1 MEWGGNGDRGRRGV
15 RSVERGVGGSEERD
29 VKREEALISNDME
42 EKQKI
47 RSFTDLVAWQEGHKL
62 AVLIYKKTETFPKSE
77 IFGLTSQIRRA
88 AVSVTSNI
96 AEGFNR
102 TSLKEKVNFYAI
114 AQGSVGELESQLL
127 IARDI
132 NFLESKDFVQLAD
145 KAVLTHKLLVGLIQ
159 STKKRISSV

>member
-1 MEWGGNGDRGRRGV
+1 
-15 RSVERGVGGSEERD
+15 
-29 VKREEALISNDME
+29 ME
-42 EKQKI
+42 EKKKI
-47 RSFTDLVAWQEGHKL
+47 QSFTDLIAWQEGHKL
-62 AVLIYKKTETFPKSE
+62 AVLIYRKTELFPKYE

-132 NFLESKDFVQLAD
+132 DFLELKDFTLLAD
-145 KAVLTHKLLVGLIQ
+145 KAVVTHKLLIGLIQ
-159 STKKRISSV
+159 STKNRISAGEGTAPKG